1 MVPNSD
7 VEQVN
12 KLLKRAL
19 SNDGSQRQHAEA
31 VISDIS
37 ARENFSSCLIAAIK
51 HPESEESVKWLA
63 AVQLKNMVNKKW
75 IINRSGK
82 PGSQAYTEQEKQQLR
97 SEVLHVL
104 GMKDSRAALQ
114 VALAVAKMARQDYPA
129 TWPTLLDEL
138 ITPVNEDGTS
148 DILVRRIWLTLH
160 HVIKQLATKRLAPDK
175 RNFQTM
181 SSTLLPFVW
190 NAWTAHSKA
199 IQEQLPAALMGNKA
213 ASLPHHFEVWM
224 LTTKVLRRLIMNGI
238 PRYTSLAT
246 LLYQLST

>member
-12 KLLKRAL
+12 KLLKLAL
-19 SNDGSQRQHAEA
+19 SADGPQRQQAEA

-37 ARENFSSCLIAAIK
+37 ARENFSSCLIAAIR
-51 HPESEESVKWLA
+51 HPESDESVKWLA

-75 IINRSGK
+75 IPNRSGK
-82 PGSQAYTEQEKQQLR
+82 PDSHAYTEQEKQQLR

-114 VALAVAKMARQDYPA
+114 VALAVAKMARQDYPS

-138 ITPVNEDGTS
+138 ITPVTKDETS
-148 DILVRRIWLTLH
+148 DVLVRRIWLTLH
-160 HVIKQLATKRLAPDK
+160 HVIKQLATKRLPPDK

-199 IQEQLPAALMGNKA
+199 IQEQLPAALTGHKS

-224 LTTKVLRRLIMNGI
+224 LNTKVLRRLFMNGI
-238 PRYTSLAT
+238 PRCEDHPTALHVRMP
-246 LLYQLST
+246 

>member
-12 KLLKRAL
+12 KLLKLAL
-19 SNDGSQRQHAEA
+19 SNDGSQRQQAEA

-37 ARENFSSCLIAAIK
+37 TRENFSSCLIAAIK

-138 ITPVNEDGTS
+138 ITPVTKDGTS

-160 HVIKQLATKRLAPDK
+160 HVIKQLATKRLPPDK

-199 IQEQLPAALMGNKA
+199 IQEQLPSALMGNKA

-246 LLYQLST
+246 AVFQIHV